1 MREKTFY
8 LLNLGCAKNLVE
20 GEHLAGTLM
29 AAGLEPV
36 SEPPRAGLL
45 MVNTC
50 GFLSSAAEEAVAA
63 ALELARG
70 KGPDQR
76 LVLLGCLVGR
86 YGKKLVREL
95 PEVDLFVMPGELPNL
110 RRHLAQPPPGRLAAA
125 PPRTLFGA
133 ETPRVVT
140 TGPGWAYLRI
150 ADGCPRGCS
159 FCTIPAIR
167 GRLRSRPLADVEAEA
182 RELARS
188 GAKELNLIAQ
198 DLTAYGL
205 DLAGEPLL
213 PRLIKRLGKI
223 REVSWLRLLYMHPDF
238 VGEPLLLAMA
248 ASPKAVPYLDMP
260 LQHIADPVLKAM
272 GRRRGGRE
280 LRGLIARARELVP
293 DLVLRTTLMTGH
305 PGEGEAEFAELAE
318 LVASGAFDHLGVFA
332 YSPEAGTR
340 SARLKAP
347 EPELAEARAAELM
360 EIQRGVSSRRLAAL
374 VGTELPVLVLG
385 PHPDSDL
392 VWHGRAMGQ
401 APEVDGVVIITDGR
415 AAPGAIAP
423 CRITAAHDYD
433 LEGVLV

>member
-20 GEHLAGTLM
+20 GEHLAGSLM
-29 AAGLEPV
+29 AAGLEPTDD
-36 SEPPRAGLL
+36 PGRAGLL

-50 GFLSSAAEEAVAA
+50 GFLASATEESVAA
-63 ALELARG
+63 TLDLAG
-70 KGPDQR
+70 QKGTNQR
-76 LVLLGCLVGR
+76 LVVLGCLVGR

-95 PEVDLFVMPGELPNL
+95 PEVDLFVMPGALPDL

-125 PPRTLFGA
+125 PPRALFGS
-133 ETPRVVT
+133 ETPRALT

-167 GRLRSRPLADVEAEA
+167 GRLRSRPLADLETEA
-182 RELARS
+182 RFLARS
-188 GAKELNLIAQ
+188 GARELNLIAQ

-213 PRLIKRLGKI
+213 PRLIKRLSKI
-223 REVSWLRLLYMHPDF
+223 EGVSWLRLLYMHPDF
-238 VGEPLLLAMA
+238 VDEALLKVIAQ
-248 ASPKAVPYLDMP
+248 SPKAAPYLDMP

-272 GRRRGGRE
+272 GRRRTGDE
-280 LRGLIARARELVP
+280 LRRLIERARELVP
-293 DLVLRTTLMTGH
+293 GLVLRTTLMTGH
-305 PGEGEAEFAELAE
+305 PGEGEAEFAELRE
-318 LVASGAFDHLGVFA
+318 LVASGVFDHLGVFS

-340 SARLKAP
+340 SARMEAP
-347 EPELAEARAAELM
+347 DAERAAERASELM
-360 EIQRGVSSRRLAAL
+360 EIQRGVSARRLAAL
-374 VGTELPVLVLG
+374 VGSEIPVLVLG

-392 VWHGRAMGQ
+392 VWHGRFMGQ

-415 AAPGAIAP
+415 AKPGDMAS
-423 CRITAAHDYD
+423 CRITASHDYD
-433 LEGVLV
+433 LEGVLT